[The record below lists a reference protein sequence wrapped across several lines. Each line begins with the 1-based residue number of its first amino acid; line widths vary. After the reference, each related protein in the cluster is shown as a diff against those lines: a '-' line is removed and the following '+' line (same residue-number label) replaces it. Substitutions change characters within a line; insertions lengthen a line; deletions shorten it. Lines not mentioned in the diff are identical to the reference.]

1 MRKTQISGEMVNIDF
16 VGKLDFIKGKTDIT
30 AGNLSK
36 EDEEK

>member
-1 MRKTQISGEMVNIDF
+1 MVGINF
-16 VGKLDFIKGKTDIT
+16 VGNLDFIKREIDIT